1 MKKFAFL
8 SLLFFGILLHAQ
20 CTISGKSTM
29 NLNTEEIYSVP
40 NETAQCKDCHLWV
53 GVGNSASISGDNRQ
67 SSVKIK
73 ANATG
78 RQVLSVAILTQQGL
92 MQCSKNIDIIDSKLN
107 TIGTNNSNNGVTT
120 TLEPVQKPDCNIKI
134 NDFKEVKYA
143 ENIVSFFPIG
153 DDNQYRYIWTAIYM
167 DGREITS
174 KEKVPQFPYTKTD
187 GIKTVKLQMISDKC
201 LRSLSKTYDNNYW
214 EFF

>member
-1 MKKFAFL
+1 MKKFTFL

-20 CTISGKSTM
+20 CTINGKSTI

-73 ANATG
+73 ANTIG

-92 MQCSKNIDIIDSKLN
+92 VQCSKSIDIIDKK
-107 TIGTNNSNNGVTT
+107 TTAQNGTT
-120 TLEPVQKPDCNIKI
+120 TTIEPEQKPDCNIKI
-134 NDFKEVKYA
+134 SDFKEVKYS

-153 DDNQYRYIWTAIYM
+153 EDNQFRYIWTVTYF
-167 DGREITS
+167 DGREVIS
-174 KEKVPQFPYTKTD
+174 KEKVAQFSFSKTD
-187 GIKTVKLQMISDKC
+187 APQSVKLQMVNNTC
-201 LRSLSKTYDNNYW
+201 LRTLTRTYEKSFW
-214 EFF
+214 EFFN

>member
-1 MKKFAFL
+1 MKKITFL

-20 CTISGKSTM
+20 CTINGKSTI
-29 NLNTEEIYSVP
+29 NLNTEEIYSVA

-53 GVGNSASISGDNRQ
+53 GVGSSASISGDNRQ
-67 SSVKIK
+67 SSVKLK
-73 ANATG
+73 ANTVG

-92 MQCSKNIDIIDSKLN
+92 MQCSKNIDIIDNKIAAS
-107 TIGTNNSNNGVTT
+107 NNNNNGVTT
-120 TLEPVQKPDCNIKI
+120 TLDPVQKPDCNIKI
-134 NDFKEVKYA
+134 SDFKEVKYS
-143 ENIVSFFPIG
+143 ENVVSFFPLG

-174 KEKVPQFPYTKTD
+174 KEKVPQFPFTKTD

-201 LRSLSKTYDNNYW
+201 LKSLSKTYDNNYW